1 MKFAKTVVYV
11 EDAKASLEFFEKAFG
26 LKTRA
31 FYDEGFGE
39 VETGGDTT
47 IAFANYGVGQG
58 HLERYVAGRRDQVGF
73 ELSLVSEFELS
84 LVSENVEEDSSAP
97 SRPARNPCRSP
108 RRSRGG
114 RSPPTC
120 ACRTAPSS
128 TSPRRSR
135 TDGRLCS
142 GHR

>member
-11 EDAKASLEFFEKAFG
+11 EDAKASLEFFETAFG

-31 FYDEGFGE
+31 FYDQGFGE
-39 VETGGDTT
+39 VETGGDRT
-47 IAFANYGVGQG
+47 IAFANYGIGQG
-58 HLERYVAGRRDQVGF
+58 HLPERYTAGRCDQVG
-73 ELSLVSEFELS
+73 FELS
-84 LVSENVEEDSSAP
+84 LVSENVEEDF
-97 SRPARNPCRSP
+97 
-108 RRSRGG
+108 RRAVEAGAESLQGPEKKPWG

-135 TDGRLCS
+135 TDGPPGS